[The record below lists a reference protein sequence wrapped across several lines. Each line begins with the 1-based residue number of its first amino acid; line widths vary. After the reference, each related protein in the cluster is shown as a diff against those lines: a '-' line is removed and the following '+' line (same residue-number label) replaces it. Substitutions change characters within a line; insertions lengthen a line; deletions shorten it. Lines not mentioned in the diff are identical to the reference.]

1 VQILTQQKQ
10 VVLRDEA
17 FTWRMLTYA
26 DVTFFFF
33 TEGACFQVVLRDE
46 TFTEG
51 AWDSISGDAGAAA
64 LRSPFLG
71 SY

>member
-1 VQILTQQKQ
+1 
-10 VVLRDEA
+10 
-17 FTWRMLTYA
+17 MLTYA
-26 DVTFFFF
+26 DVTFFFSF

-46 TFTEG
+46 TFTETFEG